1 MSKDISFHGPELI
14 AAIVFV
20 FGVIGTILA
29 KYKGLITFG
38 KPIERRACPSEVM
51 KVCGEHNGL
60 VLNMANISTDV
71 SELKQG
77 QTDAYKLLRELNG
90 KVERLIGYQ
99 AGFMGADIGKNL
111 QSRD

>member
-1 MSKDISFHGPELI
+1 MPKDISIHAPELI

-20 FGVIGTILA
+20 FGIVGTILA

-38 KPIERRACPSEVM
+38 KPVERRSCPSEVM
-51 KVCGEHNGL
+51 KVCGEHNAL
-60 VLNMANISTDV
+60 ILNMANISTDV

-77 QTDAYKLLRELNG
+77 QIDSYKLLRELNG

-99 AGFMGADIGKNL
+99 DGFRGADIGQNL
-111 QSRD
+111 QG

>member
-20 FGVIGTILA
+20 FGVVGTILA

-38 KPIERRACPSEVM
+38 KPVERRSCPADVM
-51 KVCGEHNGL
+51 RVCGEHNAL
-60 VLNMANISTDV
+60 VVDMSNISADV

-77 QTDAYKLLRELNG
+77 QVDSYKLLRELNG

-99 AGFMGADIGKNL
+99 AGSRGANVE
-111 QSRD
+111 